1 MQLPPDF
8 NILDIQL
15 SDINGLEVFKII
27 SNHPL
32 GKAIPIIALRS
43 YVMSGD
49 KKRLLAAGCT
59 AYIEMPIDPMLV
71 VGQIQQA
78 LNGDGV

>member
-1 MQLPPDF
+1 
-8 NILDIQL
+8 
-15 SDINGLEVFKII
+15 
-27 SNHPL
+27 
-32 GKAIPIIALRS
+32 
-43 YVMSGD
+43 MSSD